1 MGGPGTPPVTNSST
15 RRSIHCKGADTQLR
29 SASSVCVIQPRAS
42 PPLALPFPLLRS
54 IFTASEGLIAF
65 TFMHRKH
72 PHAEAFCN
80 TGFLPHVFVEDV
92 ASSHQRLEHLGV
104 DGGWIQV
111 FHSLQELHVA
121 YDLLAV
127 RPVAF
132 GLTVGFITIPRCE
145 MQESEMWSI
154 LDFLD

>member
-1 MGGPGTPPVTNSST
+1 M
-15 RRSIHCKGADTQLR
+15 
-29 SASSVCVIQPRAS
+29 
-42 PPLALPFPLLRS
+42 
-54 IFTASEGLIAF
+54 
-65 TFMHRKH
+65 
-72 PHAEAFCN
+72 
-80 TGFLPHVFVEDV
+80 
-92 ASSHQRLEHLGV
+92 